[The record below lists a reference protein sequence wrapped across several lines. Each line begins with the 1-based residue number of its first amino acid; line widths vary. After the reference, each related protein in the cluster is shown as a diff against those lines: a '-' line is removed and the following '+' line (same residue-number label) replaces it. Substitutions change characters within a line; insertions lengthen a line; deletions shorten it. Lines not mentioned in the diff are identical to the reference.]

1 MILNWIPSRVS
12 VSVSE
17 RVFER
22 VSEGGPKG
30 VFEMVSKGVSDGT
43 PKTVAGKRERK
54 RWLGGSGE
62 PLKEANYIIPVVRG

>member
-1 MILNWIPSRVS
+1 
-12 VSVSE
+12 
-17 RVFER
+17 
-22 VSEGGPKG
+22 
-30 VFEMVSKGVSDGT
+30 MVSKGVSDGT